1 MQLMIQRGQRI
12 IIIFPFFNLW
22 AKFELTS
29 EEDALIAK
37 YRVRK
42 FILVQ
47 GKPLQRLW
55 AAILGIILAG
65 VIAGIAHY
73 ILGAQL
79 ITLLQSCPI
88 CRSLI

>member
-12 IIIFPFFNLW
+12 IIIFPFFDLW
-22 AKFELTS
+22 AKFELNS

-42 FILVQ
+42 HILVQ

-55 AAILGIILAG
+55 AAGL
-65 VIAGIAHY
+65 
-73 ILGAQL
+73 
-79 ITLLQSCPI
+79 SKF
-88 CRSLI
+88 